1 MFTEIQHIGYQV
13 RDLDST
19 VAWFARSFGGERVG
33 GGPTGS
39 GGSNAFVRFGQ
50 IIEVELLQPPDATHL
65 QEGRLEM
72 HHVGYV
78 VYDID
83 RAAEVLSGRGLKFA
97 AEQPITNVLSQKVR
111 YLDPSTTNDVL
122 IHLTQL
128 PEPADNRG
136 YGAGADIRAI
146 VHAGYVVE
154 DLDAAVAWYV
164 ENFGGEYIGG
174 GMSRRGVN
182 NAFVNFG
189 QVQVEL
195 LEPNRQEQLAG
206 KRHNMDHAGYV
217 VPDIITGIEE
227 CQGRGLVMGEAAPRT
242 NTVGQQLCYFDI
254 ACTCGTQI
262 HLTQLPD

>member
-1 MFTEIQHIGYQV
+1 MFTKIQHIGYQV
-13 RDLDST
+13 RDLDAA

-39 GGSNAFVRFGQ
+39 GGSNAFVRFGH
-50 IIEVELLQPPDATHL
+50 IEVELLQPPDPAHL
-65 QEGRLEM
+65 PAGRLEM

-78 VYDID
+78 VEDID
-83 RAAEVLSGRGLKFA
+83 EAARVLWGRGLKFA

-111 YLDPSTTNDVL
+111 YLNSSTTNDVL
-122 IHLTQL
+122 VHLTQL
-128 PEPADNRG
+128 PEPAGSRG
-136 YGAGADIRAI
+136 YGSGVNIEAI
-146 VHAGYVVE
+146 IHAGYVVE

-164 ENFGGEYIGG
+164 EKFGGEYIGG

-195 LEPNRQEQLAG
+195 LEANHQEQLGG
-206 KRHNMDHAGYV
+206 KRHNMDHVGYV
-217 VPDIITGIEE
+217 VSDIVSGIEE
-227 CQGRGLVMGEAAPRT
+227 CQSRGIVMGEAAPRT
-242 NTVGQQLCYFDI
+242 NTVGQQLCYFDT